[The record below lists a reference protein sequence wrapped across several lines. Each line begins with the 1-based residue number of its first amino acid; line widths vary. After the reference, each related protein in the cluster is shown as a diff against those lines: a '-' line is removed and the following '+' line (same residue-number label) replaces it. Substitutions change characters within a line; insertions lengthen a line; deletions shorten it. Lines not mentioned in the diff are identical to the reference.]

1 VTAMFAQRG
10 SATGSLRDIARK
22 TIKGRKGGFAG
33 AFLAVLLAA
42 VLVTS
47 LGVLVESGIRGGLPP
62 QRLAGADVVVSGVQA
77 LPVVEDADLAL
88 PERVRLP
95 GDVVD
100 AVADVPGVA
109 EAAGDVSV
117 PVSVVSDGAVA
128 QTSRPVSGHGW
139 SAAALT
145 PFAVAEGGAAPERDD
160 EVAIERGLAATLGID
175 TGDRIELAV
184 GGIASAYTVT
194 GVVSRPGDSGAR
206 ESAVFLTDDRAGE
219 LAGAEGR
226 WDAVG
231 VVAADGVSASALADR
246 IADAVPDVRTHT
258 GDARGNVEFFDIGQ
272 ARGELTLMALS
283 LAGTTVL
290 IAMFVVAGT
299 LALSIQQR
307 RREFALLRA
316 VGATRKQ
323 VRRLVGAEVML
334 LASTAAVLGAVPG
347 YLAAVGLGRAFAGSG
362 LLPPDFRLAMS
373 PLPGLAAVVLCLV
386 TARLAGWVAARRPAR
401 LNPVEALG
409 ESAVEEP
416 RLGTGRVVTG
426 VLLLLLG
433 LAASGI
439 PVLVP
444 GSVGVAGAAGGALLL
459 AIGVALLGPRVLGAA
474 AGLLAAPVR
483 RLSPVHGYLATANMR
498 ANSRRLAA
506 AVTPIVLAVAVV
518 SVQLFSQS
526 TLAAAAGRQ
535 TVDGVVADHVVTG
548 LDGGVGAAVTDEL
561 RRELGDD
568 ATVTPVVHSQVVVRY
583 TELGDPA
590 QEMFAAQGLDPA
602 GLDRTLDLEVR
613 DGDLGALR
621 EGTVALSRMASAT
634 FGASVGDTVD
644 LVLGDGTSIE
654 PTVVAVYGRGLG
666 FGDVTLPHDQL
677 AAHTTT
683 RQAGWVLVGGGDAGA
698 AGEVVAAVVAQ
709 HPGLAAGT
717 GAGLSAAG
725 SAERAAESSASLV
738 AILALLAY
746 LAVSVVNTLVMVT
759 AERTREFALLRL
771 VGADRPRVLAMMRVE
786 TAVIVAV
793 SVVVGMAIALPPLV
807 GVSVGLTESFLP
819 SISPG
824 GFLGIVLTTTLLGF
838 LAVGLP
844 ARAAMRLR
852 PVDAIALRE

>member
-1 VTAMFAQRG
+1 MTV
-10 SATGSLRDIARK
+10 RDIARK
-22 TIKGRKGGFAG
+22 TIKGRKAGFIG
-33 AFLAVLLAA
+33 AFLAVLLAS

-47 LGVLVESGIRGGLPP
+47 LGVLVESGLRGGLPP
-62 QRLAGADVVVSGVQA
+62 QRYAGADVVVSGVQA
-77 LPVVEDADLAL
+77 LPVAEDADIAL

-95 GDVVD
+95 ADVVA

-109 EAAGDVSV
+109 EAAGDVNV
-117 PVSVVSDGAVA
+117 PVSVVAGGAVA
-128 QTSRPVSGHGW
+128 ELSRPVVGHGW

-145 PFAVAEGGAAPERDD
+145 PFTAADGDGPERDD
-160 EVAIERGLAATLGID
+160 EVALEAGLASSLGVAA
-175 TGDRIELAV
+175 GDRVELAV
-184 GGIASAYTVT
+184 GGVASTYTVS
-194 GVVSRPGDSGAR
+194 GVVSRPGEAGADAR

-219 LAGAEGR
+219 LAGAAGR
-226 WDAVG
+226 WDAVV
-231 VVAADGVSASALADR
+231 VVADDGVAAGELAGR
-246 IADAVPDVRTHT
+246 IADAVPGVRTHT
-258 GDARGNVEFFDIGQ
+258 GDARGHVEFLDIGQ
-272 ARGELTLMALS
+272 ARGELTVMAMS

-316 VGATRKQ
+316 VGATRRQ

-334 LASTAAVLGAVPG
+334 LATSAAVLGALPG
-347 YLAAVGLGRAFAGSG
+347 YLVAVGLGRAFAGTG
-362 LLPPDFRLAMS
+362 LLPADFRLAMS
-373 PLPGLAAVVLCLV
+373 PLPGLGAIVLCLV

-416 RLGTGRVVTG
+416 RLGRGRVG
-426 VLLLLLG
+426 AGALLVLLG
-433 LAASGI
+433 LAVSGV
-439 PVLVP
+439 PMLVP
-444 GSVGVAGAAGGALLL
+444 GMVGVAAAAGGALLL

-483 RLSPVHGYLATANMR
+483 RLWPVHGYLATANMR

-535 TVDGVVADHVVTG
+535 TVDGIVADHVVTG
-548 LDGGVGAAVTDEL
+548 SDGGVGGAVTDEL

-568 ATVTPVVHSQVVVRY
+568 ATVTPVVHSQVIVRY

-590 QEMFAAQGLDPA
+590 QESFAAQGLDPA

-613 DGDLGALR
+613 DGDLGDLR
-621 EGTVALSRMASAT
+621 DGTVALSRNASAT
-634 FGASVGDTVD
+634 FGASVGDTVEI
-644 LVLGDGTSIE
+644 VLGDGTVIE

-666 FGDVTLPHDQL
+666 FGDVTLPHDEL

-683 RQAGWVLVGGGDAGA
+683 GLDSWVLIGGGDPGTVAR
-698 AGEVVAAVVAQ
+698 VAAE

-717 GAGLSAAG
+717 GSDLSAAG
-725 SAERAAESSASLV
+725 SSDRSAESSSSLV

-746 LAVSVVNTLVMVT
+746 LAVSVVNTLVMAT

-771 VGADRPRVLAMMRVE
+771 AGAARRHVLAMMRVE
-786 TAVIVAV
+786 AAVIVAV
-793 SVVVGMAIALPPLV
+793 SVLVGLLVALPPLV
-807 GVSVGLTESFLP
+807 GISIGLTESPLP
-819 SISPG
+819 SISPA
-824 GFLGIVLTTTLLGF
+824 GFGGIVLTTALLGF
-838 LAVGLP
+838 LAVGVP
-844 ARAAMRLR
+844 ARAALRLR
-852 PVDAIALRE
+852 PVDAIGLRE

>member
-1 VTAMFAQRG
+1 M
-10 SATGSLRDIARK
+10 RDIARK
-22 TIKGRKGGFAG
+22 TIKGRKAGFIG
-33 AFLAVLLAA
+33 AFLAVLLAS

-62 QRLAGADVVVSGVQA
+62 QRYAGADVVVSGVQA
-77 LPVVEDADLAL
+77 LPVAEDTDIAL

-95 GDVVD
+95 ADVVD

-109 EAAGDVSV
+109 EAAGDVNV
-117 PVSVVSDGAVA
+117 PVGVVADGAVA
-128 QTSRPVSGHGW
+128 ELSCPVVGHGW
-139 SAAALT
+139 SAAALA
-145 PFAVAEGGAAPERDD
+145 PFTVDGGDGPRRDD
-160 EVAIERGLAATLGID
+160 EVALDADLASSLGVAA
-175 TGDRIELAV
+175 GDHVELAV
-184 GGIASAYTVT
+184 GGVASGYTVS
-194 GVVSRPGDSGAR
+194 GLVSRPGDAR
-206 ESAVFLTDDRAGE
+206 ESAVFLTDERAGE
-219 LAGAEGR
+219 LAGSGGR
-226 WDAVG
+226 WDAVV
-231 VVAADGVSASALADR
+231 VVADDGVSAGELAGR

-258 GDARGNVEFFDIGQ
+258 GDARGHVEFLDIGQ
-272 ARGELTLMALS
+272 ARGELTVMAMS

-316 VGATRKQ
+316 VGATRGQ

-334 LASTAAVLGAVPG
+334 LAVTASVLGALPG
-347 YLAAVGLGRAFAGSG
+347 YLVAAGLGRAFAGTG
-362 LLPPDFRLAMS
+362 LLPADFQLAMS
-373 PLPGLAAVVLCLV
+373 PLPGFAAIVLCLV

-409 ESAVEEP
+409 ESAVEVR
-416 RLGTGRVVTG
+416 RLGAGRVG
-426 VLLLLLG
+426 AGALLVVLG
-433 LAASGI
+433 LAVSGV
-439 PVLVP
+439 PMLVP
-444 GSVGVAGAAGGALLL
+444 GMVGVAAAAGGALLL

-474 AGLLAAPVR
+474 AGLLAAPIR

-535 TVDGVVADHVVTG
+535 TVDGVVADHVITG
-548 LDGGVGAAVTDEL
+548 RDGGVGGAVTDEL

-568 ATVTPVVHSQVVVRY
+568 ATVTPVVHSQVIVRY

-590 QEMFAAQGLDPA
+590 QESFAAQGLDPA
-602 GLDRTLDLEVR
+602 GLHRTLDLEVR
-613 DGDLGALR
+613 EGDLGDLR
-621 EGTVALSRMASAT
+621 DGTVALSRNASAT
-634 FGASVGDTVD
+634 FGASIGDTVEI
-644 LVLGDGTSIE
+644 VLGDGTAIE

-666 FGDVTLPHDQL
+666 FGDVTLPHDEL

-683 RQAGWVLVGGGDAGA
+683 GLDSWVLVGGGDPGTVAQ
-698 AGEVVAAVVAQ
+698 VAAE

-717 GAGLSAAG
+717 GSDLSAAG
-725 SAERAAESSASLV
+725 SSERSAESSSSLV

-746 LAVSVVNTLVMVT
+746 LAVSVVNTLVMAT

-771 VGADRPRVLAMMRVE
+771 AGAARRHVLAMMRVE
-786 TAVIVAV
+786 AAVIVAV
-793 SVVVGMAIALPPLV
+793 SVVVGLLVALPPLV
-807 GVSVGLTESFLP
+807 GVSIGLTESPLP
-819 SISPG
+819 SISPA
-824 GFLGIVLTTTLLGF
+824 GFGGIVLATALLGF
-838 LAVGLP
+838 LAIGVP
-844 ARAAMRLR
+844 ARAALRLR
-852 PVDAIALRE
+852 PVDAIGLRE